1 MGQQLSGDESPK
13 PTLSTANDAGV
24 FAGGDKYL
32 FRKIYECFTLVRN
45 HLDRE
50 WDSAQGGTL
59 DYIGKERQV
68 SLTVGLVSQNHP
80 ERPYCLAE
88 SVGSSL

>member
-13 PTLSTANDAGV
+13 PRLSTANDAGV
-24 FAGGDKYL
+24 FDGGDKYL

-50 WDSAQGGTL
+50 WDSARGTL

-68 SLTVGLVSQNHP
+68 SLTVGLVSQNQP

-88 SVGSSL
+88 NVGSSL